1 MIKSLRQFNVSLMRS
16 IGVRQ
21 FLFSRRAYGKSAQ
34 TPLVESL
41 RRRILTTGPLT
52 VADYM
57 RECLT
62 NPHHVRAFSLV
73 QYYWLLSND
82 LIINTLQ

>member
-1 MIKSLRQFNVSLMRS
+1 MIKSLRQFHVSLTRS

-21 FLFSRRAYGKSAQ
+21 FVFSRRAYYGKSAQ

-41 RRRILTTGPLT
+41 RRRILTTGPLP

-73 QYYWLLSND
+73 QYY
-82 LIINTLQ
+82 